1 VKYISYIIAIG
12 AISFALINIFDN
24 NTPPSVTPDT
34 VTVTRVDTIFAE
46 PEFIYIP
53 KYVAKVHYDT
63 IFQTDTVYLTKVAE
77 LDTSF
82 KEGELNV
89 KYFYVPEMFSLTW
102 NPSQIPTIKETEY
115 IETTVSI
122 PYTPKWWEKPSVV
135 FLGGFIGGVLI
146 GTR

>member
-1 VKYISYIIAIG
+1 MKYIFYIIAIG

-34 VTVTRVDTIFAE
+34 VTVIDTVFAE

-53 KYVAKVHYDT
+53 KYVAQIHYDT

-77 LDTSF
+77 LDTNF

-89 KYFYVPEMFSLTW
+89 KYFYVPEIFSLTW
-102 NPSQIPTIKETEY
+102 NPSPKETIKETKY

-122 PYTPKWWEKPSVV
+122 PYTPKWWEKPSVA

-146 GTR
+146 ATR